1 MATAAQLA
9 ANFANSQRS
18 TGPRSA
24 KGRARSAMNAVKHG
38 MHSKRVKMLRE
49 DSIAFENR
57 HIKWMAQANVQ
68 DDREEFLTYLN
79 VSQALDCDRILRAN
93 EQWIEDLVAE
103 SEAKEAEEVYKLG
116 KRLFF
121 DRRGHIELYGII
133 RCFDGNKTTSPN
145 DQPIEADDPAKLV
158 EELEKSAEGCRWLRE
173 EWLEL
178 REQLEPGKYWLGY
191 HRIKAV
197 RLLGRQPIN
206 AIRDER
212 VAEIFVASY
221 AIKRFGEDGAFSELT
236 SDLTELAISRLY
248 GARQGTMAPSGAHHH
263 ERAGPGDLAGPGGS
277 KHRARGRDPGSAR
290 SEGREAGQKG
300 RHQAE
305 RRSDAGRPPAA

>member
-1 MATAAQLA
+1 MHKSLGIGGLRKSGEKYEIYATGFRFLQIVLGRGFYSNGSFGGQRGSGSVTEDETIVMATAAQLA

-38 MHSKRVKMLRE
+38 MCSKRIKMLRE

-57 HIKWMAQANVQ
+57 HIKWIAQANVQ

-93 EQWIEDLVAE
+93 EQWIEDLVEE

-178 REQLEPGKYWLGY
+178 REPLEQGRYWLGY

-206 AIRDER
+206 A
-212 VAEIFVASY
+212 V
-221 AIKRFGEDGAFSELT
+221 
-236 SDLTELAISRLY
+236 
-248 GARQGTMAPSGAHHH
+248 
-263 ERAGPGDLAGPGGS
+263 
-277 KHRARGRDPGSAR
+277 
-290 SEGREAGQKG
+290 
-300 RHQAE
+300 
-305 RRSDAGRPPAA
+305 RR